1 MYPLWRMLSRA
12 RMTLRLSGLQ
22 KHGMGRDKAT
32 GQGQNS
38 VHLVNNPGRAIIGWC
53 RMVYA
58 PHNNDVV
65 HVRLYTTKPTI
76 YYKTGRVRRRR
87 VHFQMIHG
95 LHNDILL
102 RNAPAVCQEY
112 QVTVA
117 YPGMIGREQLE
128 T

>member
-1 MYPLWRMLSRA
+1 M
-12 RMTLRLSGLQ
+12 
-22 KHGMGRDKAT
+22 
-32 GQGQNS
+32 
-38 VHLVNNPGRAIIGWC
+38 C
-53 RMVYA
+53 
-58 PHNNDVV
+58 NDVV

-76 YYKTGRVRRRR
+76 YHKTGRVRRRR

-117 YPGMIGREQLE
+117 YPGMIGRKQLE